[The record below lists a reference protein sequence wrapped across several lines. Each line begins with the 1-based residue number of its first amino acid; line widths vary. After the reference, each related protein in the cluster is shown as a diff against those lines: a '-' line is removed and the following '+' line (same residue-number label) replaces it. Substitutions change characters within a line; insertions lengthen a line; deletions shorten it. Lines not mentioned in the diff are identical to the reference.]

1 MTEVMSYI
9 YSDEM
14 SLFSDIENEPYSVVV
29 KSTTTEYED
38 LLDSLDAV
46 IKKYNSQEQV
56 IPEASERCLC
66 GAVSCYSNCSSTD
79 YEEDA
84 IFKNAYDSNGLFDNA
99 RIEDSFVTIEDILGY
114 YYEEVKA
121 DSISKKMLNKIKACM
136 SSKIF
141 SKKNIKNF
149 QKK

>member
-1 MTEVMSYI
+1 MTETMSYI

-14 SLFSDIENEPYSVVV
+14 SLFSDIENEPASVIV
-29 KSTTTEYED
+29 KSTITEYGE

-46 IKKYNSQEQV
+46 IKKYNSQYQV
-56 IPEASERCLC
+56 IPEANNKCLC
-66 GAVSCYSNCSSTD
+66 GDDCYSNCSSTD
-79 YEEDA
+79 YEEDF
-84 IFKNAYDSNGLFDNA
+84 IFKNAYTSDGLFDNT
-99 RIEDSFVTIEDILGY
+99 RIEDSSVTIEDILGY

>member
-1 MTEVMSYI
+1 MTEIMSYI
-9 YSDEM
+9 YSDET
-14 SLFSDIENEPYSVVV
+14 SLFSDIETCSVVV

-46 IKKYNSQEQV
+46 IKKYNNELAITQKV
-56 IPEASERCLC
+56 IEDDKCLC
-66 GAVSCYSNCSSTD
+66 GDDCYSNCSSTD
-79 YEEDA
+79 YEGDV
-84 IFKNAYDSNGLFDNA
+84 IFKNAYTSDGLFDNA
-99 RIEDSFVTIEDILGY
+99 RIEDSSVSIEDILGY